1 MKINVL
7 KYMFIFVSIMFLV
20 GWGNNSCSGI
30 IDGNSKIKI
39 VKNEVSNIKLKEY
52 SSDVFPMK
60 KPVGWKV
67 EPGGEEIYYA
77 IRVYD

>member
-1 MKINVL
+1 MKRNVL
-7 KYMFIFVSIMFLV
+7 KYIVIFVSIMFLV
-20 GWGNNSCSGI
+20 GCGNNTGSGI

-39 VKNEVSNIKLKEY
+39 VKNEVSNIKLEEY
-52 SSDVFPMK
+52 SSDVFSMK